1 MRTLQLRS
9 EKRFEAM
16 CASKKRYRTLE
27 HAEKILKRRMQRIPG
42 LKLRLYLCPLCVHYH
57 LTSQKP

>member
-16 CASKKRYRTLE
+16 CASKNPYRTFE
-27 HAEKILKRRMQRIPG
+27 HAEKILKRRTQRTPG
-42 LKLRLYLCPLCVHYH
+42 IHLRIYLCPHCHNWH
-57 LTSQKP
+57 LTSKKP